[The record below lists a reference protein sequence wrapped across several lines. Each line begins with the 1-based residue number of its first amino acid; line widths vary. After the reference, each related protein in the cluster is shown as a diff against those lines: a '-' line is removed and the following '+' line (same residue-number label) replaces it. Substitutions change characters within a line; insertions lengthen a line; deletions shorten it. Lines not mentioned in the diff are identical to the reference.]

1 MSQPIQRILIVG
13 GGTAGWMT
21 ASYLTKALGDDVE
34 ISLVESETV
43 KKIGVGEATLPS
55 LQQVFF
61 NFLGIPES
69 EWMQQVNGSYK
80 VGVKFINWSQ
90 TPTLG
95 QPDRSFYH
103 IFGGM
108 PTCEGIPLQQY
119 WLRKHLAGTT
129 TEAMQYACYSEAA
142 LLDQKLSPV
151 FCDRNPAMYYAWH
164 FDAHLVAEYLTKWS
178 TERGVNRIVDDVVE
192 VALEPETGNIQ
203 SVNTRTG
210 KTLTA
215 DLYIDCSGFR
225 SLLLGKAL
233 KEPFLDMN
241 DALLCDSAVATPV
254 PHDDEK
260 YGIEPYTSS
269 IAMKHGWTWK
279 TPMQGRFGTG
289 YVYSSKSCSQDEA
302 AREFQQLWNLDEE
315 KPLKHLKFRV
325 GRTERTWVKNCV
337 GIGLASSFLEPLES
351 TGIYFIYAALYQLV
365 KHWPSQAL
373 EPQLKKQFNRKV
385 TWMFDDCL
393 DFVQMHYFTTEREDT
408 AFWQANRYDLK
419 KSDSIQEKL
428 DLYKAGLPVGAVVS
442 NSADYYSAFDF
453 EFENF
458 WSNSN
463 YYCVLS
469 GMGVHP
475 EQSPPL
481 LEHNPHA
488 VEKAEQIFADI
499 RLRTTALAQ
508 KLPSTYE
515 ALQNLHQQKQYQ
527 PQPFQAVA

>member
-1 MSQPIQRILIVG
+1 MAKPIQRILIVG

-21 ASYLTKALGDDVE
+21 ASYLTKALGKNVE
-34 ISLVESETV
+34 ISLIESDVV

-55 LQQVFF
+55 LQQAFF
-61 NFLGIPES
+61 NFLGIPEQ
-69 EWMQQVNGSYK
+69 EWMKHVNGSYK

-90 TPTLG
+90 APQPG
-95 QPDRSFYH
+95 QPDQSFYH

-108 PTCEGIPLQQY
+108 PTCGGLPLQQY
-119 WLRKHLAGTT
+119 WLRKYLAGETK
-129 TEAMQYACYSEAA
+129 ESMQSACYAETA

-151 FCDRNPAMYYAWH
+151 FEDRKPATFYAWH
-164 FDAHLVAEYLTKWS
+164 FDAHRVADYLTQWS
-178 TERGVNRIVDDVVE
+178 TTRGVTRIIGDVIDVV
-192 VALEPETGNIQ
+192 LEAETGNIQ
-203 SVNTRTG
+203 SVVTQTG
-210 KTLTA
+210 LELKA
-215 DLYIDCSGFR
+215 DLFIDCSGFR

-233 KEPFLDMN
+233 QEPFLDRG

-254 PHDDEK
+254 PHDDAR

-279 TPMQGRFGTG
+279 TPMLGRFGSG
-289 YVYSSKSCSQDEA
+289 YVYSSQFCSEDEA
-302 AREFQQLWNLDEE
+302 TREFQQLWGLDDQQ
-315 KPLKHLKFRV
+315 PLKHLKFRV
-325 GRTERTWVKNCV
+325 GRTERAWVKNCV

-365 KHWPSQAL
+365 KHWPSKAL
-373 EPQLKKQFNRKV
+373 EPTLQKQFNGKV

-393 DFVQMHYFTTEREDT
+393 DFVQMHYFTTSREDT
-408 AFWQANRYDLK
+408 AFWRANRHDLK

-428 DLYKAGLPVGAVVS
+428 ELYRAGLPVGAVVS

-463 YYCVLS
+463 YYCVLA
-469 GMGVHP
+469 GMGVYP

-481 LEHNPHA
+481 LAHNPLA
-488 VEKAEQIFADI
+488 IQQAEQVFANI
-499 RLRTTALAQ
+499 RLKSKTLALQ
-508 KLPSTYE
+508 LPSTYD
-515 ALQNLHQQKQYQ
+515 ALKSLHSPTAQSRELLT
-527 PQPFQAVA
+527 V